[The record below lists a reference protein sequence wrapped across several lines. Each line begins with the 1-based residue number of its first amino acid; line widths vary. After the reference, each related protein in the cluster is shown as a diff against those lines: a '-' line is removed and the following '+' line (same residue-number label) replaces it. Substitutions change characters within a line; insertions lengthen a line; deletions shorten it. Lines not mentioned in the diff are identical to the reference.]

1 MLEAILVPEER
12 VKVFT
17 QEVREELENETGVT
31 MKIENNAIVLEGEGL
46 EMLGAKNFIR
56 AVGRGFSPE
65 RAWQVLG
72 EDQVLEVID
81 LSNLTEAQQR
91 NARARIIGTEGRMR
105 EKIEEST
112 GALVSV
118 QGKTVSL
125 IGTWEDAQ
133 KARLAI
139 EMIIK
144 GAEMTTVSRH
154 LMRLGNRGR
163 A

>member
-17 QEVREELENETGVT
+17 QEVREKLENEAGVT
-31 MKIENNAIVLEGEGL
+31 MKIEDNAVVLEGEGL

-65 RAWQVLG
+65 RAWQVLK
-72 EDQVLEVID
+72 EDQVLEVIE
-81 LSNLTEAQQR
+81 LGKLNEAQQK
-91 NARARIIGTEGRMR
+91 NARARIIGTEGKMR

-125 IGTWEDAQ
+125 IGTWEDTQ
-133 KARLAI
+133 KARVAI

-144 GAEMTTVSRH
+144 GAMLSSVEKFLLKSRK
-154 LMRLGNRGR
+154 
-163 A
+163 

>member
-17 QEVREELENETGVT
+17 QEVREKLENEAGVT
-31 MKIENNAIVLEGEGL
+31 MKIEDNAVVLEGEGL

-65 RAWQVLG
+65 RAWQVLE
-72 EDQVLEVID
+72 EDQVLEVIE
-81 LSNLTEAQQR
+81 LGKLNEAQQK

-105 EKIEEST
+105 GKIEEST

-125 IGTWEDAQ
+125 IGTWEDTQ
-133 KARLAI
+133 KARVAI

-154 LMRLGNRGR
+154 LMRLGRRGR

>member
-1 MLEAILVPEER
+1 
-12 VKVFT
+12 
-17 QEVREELENETGVT
+17 
-31 MKIENNAIVLEGEGL
+31 
-46 EMLGAKNFIR
+46 
-56 AVGRGFSPE
+56 
-65 RAWQVLG
+65 
-72 EDQVLEVID
+72 
-81 LSNLTEAQQR
+81 
-91 NARARIIGTEGRMR
+91 MR

-125 IGTWEDAQ
+125 IGTWDDTQ

-154 LMRLGNRGR
+154 LMRLGRRGR